1 LPGRGTRVLGNSVG
15 LALRGRLSAGGVD
28 ARLWLPGAREPGREA
43 YVAEL
48 EREAVRLG
56 IADAVAFAPPTD
68 AIARAYAASDL
79 VLQLSRKP
87 EAFGRTV
94 LEALC
99 VGRPVL
105 GWAHGGVGELLAR
118 FQPAGE
124 VPAFDAERLYASA
137 VEMLARPPRP
147 PASIPLT
154 LQAMQEST
162 LGVYHELAG

>member
-1 LPGRGTRVLGNSVG
+1 GDG
-15 LALRGRLSAGGVD
+15 LD
-28 ARLWLPGAREPGREA
+28 ARLWLPGAREAGREA
-43 YVAEL
+43 YIAEL
-48 EREAVRLG
+48 EREAAQLG
-56 IADAVAFAPPTD
+56 VAGAIAFTPPTD

-94 LEALC
+94 VEALS

-105 GWAHGGVGELLAR
+105 GWAHGGVGELLAD
-118 FQPAGE
+118 FEPEGAA
-124 VPAFDAERLYASA
+124 PPFDIDRLHATA
-137 VEMLARPPRP
+137 AALLARPPRL

-154 LQAMQEST
+154 LQAMQEAT